1 MANGEERYHGET
13 GLPEENT
20 INKKTGTVWRPMYGW
35 APRESFEKHTSKA
48 HIRSQ
53 RRDEEDARANNRIY
67 TDDQIVG
74 KADFEKGDLFDLGN
88 NIFDLASSRGEKYA
102 QKSACS
108 LCGGA
113 IQSGM
118 FDTDFIMQQEL
129 CQKCDTSGIGL
140 MPF

>member
-35 APRESFEKHTSKA
+35 APREDYEKHTSKA

-53 RRDEEDARANNRIY
+53 RRAEESA
-67 TDDQIVG
+67 VV
-74 KADFEKGDLFDLGN
+74 DFAGRDKHGS
-88 NIFDLASSRGEKYA
+88 IFDWGNDIFEMASERGREGSYA

-118 FDTDFIMQQEL
+118 FETDFIMQQEL
-129 CQKCDTSGIGL
+129 CQKCNSSGIGL